1 MLREV
6 LPDTRSSR
14 GPSQQIGFPSSAH
27 TPSNTKFPVPNSG
40 YSPHKKAKPVSWGL
54 GPFPAGSGPFVT
66 PLSWQGLCGS
76 SGVWGLAHVTLSIGQ
91 KGSSSQDDISSV
103 NISVYVFL
111 KLFCCV
117 LAALPWSPSPPG
129 CSRLLRIPE
138 AGKGN
143 QRDVNNQTSYHPEL
157 KADVGICTCPGPFL
171 HHNPIPSPG
180 VSEQSAVDYKHRK
193 DEAGNPGLPVECQ
206 NYPTDTGGTTRNPSL
221 PPSCITASSG
231 LVWEEAEAPRVPQHS
246 SPRAL
251 AAADVSGLIAVHIH
265 HSRQCCPSE
274 GNLSRARRAHT
285 QQPPRPPL
293 PLAASPQAGQDP
305 AQPLPRSR
313 DLAAFALSPSS
324 PPATQRERPN
334 SEPPVPVLAVTTWRG
349 HGQTLPWKHLRRF
362 HNYSHKEFNAQ

>member
-76 SGVWGLAHVTLSIGQ
+76 SRVWGLAHVTLSIGQ

-111 KLFCCV
+111 KLFCRV
-117 LAALPWSPSPPG
+117 LSALPWSPSPPG
-129 CSRLLRIPE
+129 CSRLPRIPE

-157 KADVGICTCPGPFL
+157 KADVGICICPGPFL
-171 HHNPIPSPG
+171 HHSPIPSPG
-180 VSEQSAVDYKHRK
+180 VSEQSSVDYKHRK
-193 DEAGNPGLPVECQ
+193 DEAGNPGSLWSARITPQ
-206 NYPTDTGGTTRNPSL
+206 TRGAQPEIPASL
-221 PPSCITASSG
+221 PPASLPVLDSFGRRQRHPGYPSTALPGRWQPQMCQGSSLCTSITPGSAAPPK
-231 LVWEEAEAPRVPQHS
+231 ETFPEHAE
-246 SPRAL
+246 L
-251 AAADVSGLIAVHIH
+251 
-265 HSRQCCPSE
+265 
-274 GNLSRARRAHT
+274 T
-285 QQPPRPPL
+285 
-293 PLAASPQAGQDP
+293 
-305 AQPLPRSR
+305 
-313 DLAAFALSPSS
+313 PSS
-324 PPATQRERPN
+324 HHVLPCLSLRPRR
-334 SEPPVPVLAVTTWRG
+334 RG
-349 HGQTLPWKHLRRF
+349 RIQPSRCPGAGIWLRL
-362 HNYSHKEFNAQ
+362 H